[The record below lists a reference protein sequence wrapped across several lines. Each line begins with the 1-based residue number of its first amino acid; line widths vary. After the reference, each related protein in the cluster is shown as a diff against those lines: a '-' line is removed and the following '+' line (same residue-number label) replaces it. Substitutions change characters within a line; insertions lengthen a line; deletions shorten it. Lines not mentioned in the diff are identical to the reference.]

1 MAQFLK
7 KFANFKPPPIFS
19 NFLKIPFSMFNVI
32 NIINA
37 PIHKVFKALPFLYTL
52 LAIVC
57 IVLFFPAKYANFI
70 DKNISQQIY
79 STLHLL
85 YSFLLL
91 CAIVHVTFYNNKQDS
106 NNTPIKVLGDIL
118 DCNNAGIIIIQVILV
133 SIIVIFMFLMSVVSN
148 ALSKTVYTMKVREI
162 NINETPSMSGWAKI
176 VDLIMY
182 ISCIISSI
190 LLIFFFIIKIFVP
203 KIPISIKS
211 SIQTFFVI
219 SIVYY
224 IAQLFLQMLRD
235 VISDNLL
242 SFVIP
247 STHTNKML
255 YFVLNIIFAIVI
267 WVGIIFIIFYNLI
280 LFSVILK
287 GYDTVLDTAY
297 RGRSLFYGIVPHDI
311 RNVVESY
318 LKKAGFDPNKISE
331 QAISAIPAMQQAIPP
346 IAAMQQAIPAIP
358 AIPIKNT
365 I

>member
-1 MAQFLK
+1 MEKKSNNFVKFTTLFLNIPSYMYIGLD
-7 KFANFKPPPIFS
+7 FINRVILRRT
-19 NFLKIPFSMFNVI
+19 FL
-32 NIINA
+32 
-37 PIHKVFKALPFLYTL
+37 ALPFLYTL

-57 IVLFFPAKYANFI
+57 IFFALLMIIILLFSKILFFPATNATFI
-70 DKNISQQIY
+70 DINSSQQIY

-211 SIQTFFVI
+211 SI
-219 SIVYY
+219 
-224 IAQLFLQMLRD
+224 
-235 VISDNLL
+235 
-242 SFVIP
+242 
-247 STHTNKML
+247 
-255 YFVLNIIFAIVI
+255 
-267 WVGIIFIIFYNLI
+267 
-280 LFSVILK
+280 
-287 GYDTVLDTAY
+287 
-297 RGRSLFYGIVPHDI
+297 
-311 RNVVESY
+311 
-318 LKKAGFDPNKISE
+318 
-331 QAISAIPAMQQAIPP
+331 
-346 IAAMQQAIPAIP
+346 
-358 AIPIKNT
+358 
-365 I
+365 